1 MLAAGTC
8 NEASCDC
15 VEWFHQA
22 ALIYVGA
29 TPGWYG
35 KEMPRTQTAM
45 KDMLST
51 EFKTMMDEGKII
63 TEKEQ
68 VKLSANPLASLHT
81 KRLVPNCKCVTATVC
96 KIPDDSFGL
105 PRWTVLT
112 DQGPVI
118 QGPLQGPLQGPAPRR
133 WVTWRCAAAWW
144 WLAFNFA
151 STSFNFASTSEPTP
165 LIRESDP

>member
-22 ALIYVGA
+22 ALMYVGA

-68 VKLSANPLASLHT
+68 VKLSANPLGSLHT

-118 QGPLQGPLQGPAPRR
+118 QGLFLHAPR
-133 WVTWRCAAAWW
+133 
-144 WLAFNFA
+144 
-151 STSFNFASTSEPTP
+151 
-165 LIRESDP
+165 DPFCICSCLSGSNLCDVCVHICVCLYLCFRLRIWIWIWFRIWFRI